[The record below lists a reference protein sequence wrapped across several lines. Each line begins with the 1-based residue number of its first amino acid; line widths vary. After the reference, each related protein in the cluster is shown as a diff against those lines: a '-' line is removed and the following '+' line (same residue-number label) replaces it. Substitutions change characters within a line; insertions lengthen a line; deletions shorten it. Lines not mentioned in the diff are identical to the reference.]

1 MSKKKRKGT
10 FKTDNS
16 IEDKHSK
23 FVEILE
29 RMAKLSSFER
39 KLTDDLF
46 KKENFDT
53 YDVDTKLTLFWLVTM
68 QITQI
73 HEFLFRLRDLGKE
86 ILGVPE
92 TPDNKNNSGVAVS
105 PEVERK
111 RYLDNHYKKMVR
123 ESKKG

>member
-73 HEFLFRLRDLGKE
+73 HEFLFRLRDLGKD

>member
-73 HEFLFRLRDLGKE
+73 NEFLFRLRDLGKD